1 MHRRRS
7 IRRSAGRHC
16 PRFRWNSPSSFCRRG
31 LRVSPS
37 TRSTSVVDPR
47 ISSSIAPSCRR
58 TRFLVT
64 SAVWRRYRTAAG
76 PRHRIGVRRAGGRV
90 NRRSGCRPSGTRVCE
105 GDSAGQSAPPGQGQ
119 GPQGRRPLAP
129 RRHLAHAHHRRALQR
144 ARPRLVRK
152 AQQPRAP
159 CPPSPSRARRARMA
173 AHLHPGGH
181 LPGATTR
188 RVTSPAFFTPAE
200 LSVTPVI
207 GESQPGDVIERATA
221 PALPAG

>member
-16 PRFRWNSPSSFCRRG
+16 PRSRWNSPSSFYRRG

-37 TRSTSVVDPR
+37 TRSTSVVDSR
-47 ISSSIAPSCRR
+47 ISSSIAPSCLR
-58 TRFLVT
+58 TRFLVR

-90 NRRSGCRPSGTRVCE
+90 DRRSGCRPSGTRVCE

-129 RRHLAHAHHRRALQR
+129 RRHLAHAHHRRAT
-144 ARPRLVRK
+144 A
-152 AQQPRAP
+152 
-159 CPPSPSRARRARMA
+159 SS
-173 AHLHPGGH
+173 
-181 LPGATTR
+181 ATTG
-188 RVTSPAFFTPAE
+188 SK
-200 LSVTPVI
+200 S
-207 GESQPGDVIERATA
+207 ATA
-221 PALPAG
+221 PSAVPAVT